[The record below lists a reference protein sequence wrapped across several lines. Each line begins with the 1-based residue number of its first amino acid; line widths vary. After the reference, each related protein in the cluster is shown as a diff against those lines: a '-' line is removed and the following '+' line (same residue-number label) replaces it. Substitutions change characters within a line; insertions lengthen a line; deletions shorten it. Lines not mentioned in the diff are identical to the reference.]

1 MTKFNYSNYDN
12 TLESHEIIDTTP
24 KKKSSIINSQ
34 TNLPIINRTP
44 TISRINPFINTIEK
58 VLDTINNFSNC
69 ITMILIE
76 KQRTKQIEIQA
87 QVQIE
92 ESFQETNRI
101 KIREEETTK
110 RFIAQCNTDLKRKKY
125 ELKALI
131 IANNSKENIL
141 RIEHKEYMKQL
152 NLLNKI
158 VKSLLKDKNEVIYP
172 YILNKINNNNEQEK
186 ILQELNNIN
195 NKLIEI
201 LKLITML
208 KKGQ

>member
-110 RFIAQCNTDLKRKKY
+110 RFIARDRK
-125 ELKALI
+125 
-131 IANNSKENIL
+131 S
-141 RIEHKEYMKQL
+141 
-152 NLLNKI
+152 
-158 VKSLLKDKNEVIYP
+158 VV
-172 YILNKINNNNEQEK
+172 
-186 ILQELNNIN
+186 
-195 NKLIEI
+195 
-201 LKLITML
+201 
-208 KKGQ
+208 